1 MNIDVLKDYKKR
13 LGMTAETLA
22 QESGVPLGT
31 INKIFSGETK
41 NPQIDTITNICR
53 VLNCSL
59 NEVTGNYT
67 INKENVDCLND
78 SPLNSFSSNLRFIN
92 SEHSNPKILPL
103 LKTGSFSELS
113 FIQSVLINNSPANA
127 DFALQICDDSMFPVF
142 KNGDVIFAKKTNI
155 IHPNDIGVFK
165 IEGKLFVRKFSN
177 TSLLALNSKY
187 ESFMLNNC
195 PLESIEG
202 IVID

>member
-1 MNIDVLKDYKKR
+1 MNIDVLKEYKKR
-13 LGMTAETLA
+13 LGMTSETLA

-67 INKENVDCLND
+67 IHKERVDFLND
-78 SPLNSFSSNLRFIN
+78 PLLNSFPSNLGFKN
-92 SEHSNPKILPL
+92 SENNTPKVLPL
-103 LKTGSFSELS
+103 LKTGSFAELS
-113 FIQSVLINNSPANA
+113 SVPSVLINNSPANT
-127 DFALQICDDSMFPVF
+127 DFAVQICDDSMSPVF

-165 IEGKLFVRKFSN
+165 IEGKLYVRKFNN
-177 TSLLALNSKY
+177 TSLLALNNRF

-195 PLESIEG
+195 SLESIEG
-202 IVID
+202 IIID